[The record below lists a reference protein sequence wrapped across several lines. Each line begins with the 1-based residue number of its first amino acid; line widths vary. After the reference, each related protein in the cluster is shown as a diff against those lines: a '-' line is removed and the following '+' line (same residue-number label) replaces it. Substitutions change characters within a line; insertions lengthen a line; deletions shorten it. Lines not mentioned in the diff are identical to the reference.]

1 MNRAE
6 PSRAEPSRAFMCRA
20 FSDCRYPFRS
30 QPHHRYKL
38 ASVANLTQTAMFPVD
53 CMCMFPPSRIPGTA
67 STRSLFQDSRQ
78 KQTRKVQSPNRSLP
92 LLPCPFLF
100 TAVCTHSNSAF
111 PFYYLLCSLLS
122 FFASISPPCS
132 SAVDVTR
139 KMSKVK
145 HKRFV
150 TTFLPYPRV

>member
-1 MNRAE
+1 
-6 PSRAEPSRAFMCRA
+6 MCRA
-20 FSDCRYPFRS
+20 FSVCRYPFRS

-53 CMCMFPPSRIPGTA
+53 CMCMFPSSRIPGTA
-67 STRSLFQDSRQ
+67 STLSLFRSGFSTETNAKSTIPQPQAPFAALPLSFYGCVHAF
-78 KQTRKVQSPNRSLP
+78 KFGISILLSALFAFLSLP
-92 LLPCPFLF
+92 LSS
-100 TAVCTHSNSAF
+100 H
-111 PFYYLLCSLLS
+111 
-122 FFASISPPCS
+122 PCS
-132 SAVDVTR
+132 TAVDVTR

>member
-1 MNRAE
+1 
-6 PSRAEPSRAFMCRA
+6 MCRA

-53 CMCMFPPSRIPGTA
+53 CMCMFPPSHIPGTA
-67 STRSLFQDSRQ
+67 STPSLFHDSRQ
-78 KQTRKVQSPNRSLP
+78 KQTRKVQSPNRRLPFAALPLSFYGCVHAFKFGISILLSALFAFLSLP
-92 LLPCPFLF
+92 LSS
-100 TAVCTHSNSAF
+100 H
-111 PFYYLLCSLLS
+111 
-122 FFASISPPCS
+122 PCS
-132 SAVDVTR
+132 TAVDVTR